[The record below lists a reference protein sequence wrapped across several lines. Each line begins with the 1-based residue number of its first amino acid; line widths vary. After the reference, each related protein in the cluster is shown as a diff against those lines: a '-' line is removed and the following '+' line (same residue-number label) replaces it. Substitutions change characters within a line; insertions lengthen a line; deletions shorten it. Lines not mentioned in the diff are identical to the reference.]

1 MTAFETIFYLIQN
14 LLCIYISVRGMDLF
28 LGKSNKNTKLCSVAV
43 LIYWIENSLLYLIFG
58 NATINLISSTL
69 GSVFVSV
76 VSYKAP
82 IWKKLLAALSVH
94 AFLVMIDNSVW
105 FWVMIHFKH
114 SIFTA
119 DIFVLLV
126 LLIVEIIAEQCF
138 ALKEQTPVPRGY
150 YFSMLMIPVGSMI
163 LNYILMESEEIYADN
178 VSLAIGTIVIVVMNG
193 FMLYFFE
200 NLVSSIQE
208 KREKDLLEQK
218 ILMYENQMEILSQAR
233 EKERALRHDLK
244 NHLHL
249 LSEFEKN
256 GKHEEALFYIE
267 VMDEFVD
274 VKEEI
279 VSTGNEQIDA
289 ILNYMLEKA
298 KKLGAALDI
307 KVNIPKTEF
316 CSVFDLNVILSN
328 LLENAIEAMETYP
341 EKKVQ
346 LIMEFDKGVL
356 YIRVGNSFD
365 GQIKK
370 EGNRYLTKKADSYS
384 HGIGLKNVHEI
395 AEKYQGTVKTM
406 LEENM
411 FYVDIVMYI
420 NELQLS

>member
-1 MTAFETIFYLIQN
+1 MA
-14 LLCIYISVRGMDLF
+14 
-28 LGKSNKNTKLCSVAV
+28 
-43 LIYWIENSLLYLIFG
+43 
-58 NATINLISSTL
+58 
-69 GSVFVSV
+69 V

-82 IWKKLLAALSVH
+82 IWKKLLAAFSVH
-94 AFLVMIDNSVW
+94 AFLIMIDNSVW

-126 LLIVEIIAEQCF
+126 SLIVEIIAEQCF
-138 ALKEQTPVPRGY
+138 ALKEQTSVPRGY

-178 VSLAIGTIVIVVMNG
+178 VSLAIGTIVIVVVNG

-244 NHLHL
+244 NHLYL
-249 LSEFEKN
+249 LSEFEK
-256 GKHEEALFYIE
+256 
-267 VMDEFVD
+267 
-274 VKEEI
+274 
-279 VSTGNEQIDA
+279 
-289 ILNYMLEKA
+289 
-298 KKLGAALDI
+298 
-307 KVNIPKTEF
+307 
-316 CSVFDLNVILSN
+316 
-328 LLENAIEAMETYP
+328 
-341 EKKVQ
+341 KVQ
-346 LIMEFDKGVL
+346 FIMEFDKGVL

-370 EGNRYLTKKADSYS
+370 EGNRYLTQKADSYS